1 MSDLTVRVLI
11 CDDHPVYRRG
21 LRALL
26 AEIEDIDVVGEA
38 GDGEEALRLAAD
50 HRPDV
55 VIMDL
60 HLPGMSGIETTR
72 KLLARQPDVGV
83 VVLTMFEDDTSLV
96 AALRVGARGY
106 IVKGA
111 GHDEISRAI
120 YAVARG
126 EAILGATMSARLAAA
141 VGPHQTDR
149 AFPNLTQREF
159 EVLELLAHGLSNQ
172 QIADRLSVS
181 PKTVRNNL
189 STVFSKLHVTSR
201 TEAAAVAHD
210 AGVASRPPRPTP
222 PSGATE
228 PPGP

>member
-1 MSDLTVRVLI
+1 MTDPAVRVLI

-26 AEIEDIDVVGEA
+26 GEIDDIEVVGEA
-38 GDGEEALRLAAD
+38 GDGDEALRLAAQ

-72 KLLARQPDVGV
+72 NLLARQPDAGV

-111 GHDEISRAI
+111 GHDEITRAI
-120 YAVARG
+120 HAVARG
-126 EAILGATMSARLAAA
+126 ETILSATMSARLAAA
-141 VGPHQTDR
+141 VSPLQTDR
-149 AFPNLTQREF
+149 AFPNLTQREY
-159 EVLELLAHGLSNQ
+159 EMLELLAHGLSNQ

-181 PKTVRNNL
+181 PKTVANNL
-189 STVFSKLHVTSR
+189 STVFSKLHVTTR
-201 TEAAAVAHD
+201 TEAAALAHD
-210 AGVASRPPRPTP
+210 AGVATRPSPLAPPT
-222 PSGATE
+222 S
-228 PPGP
+228 

>member
-1 MSDLTVRVLI
+1 MSDESVRVLV

-26 AEIEDIDVVGEA
+26 AEIDDIDVVGEA

-50 HRPDV
+50 HQPDV

-60 HLPGMSGIETTR
+60 HMPGMSGIETTR
-72 KLLARQPDVGV
+72 NLLARQPDVGV

-96 AALRVGARGY
+96 AALRAGARGY
-106 IVKGA
+106 LVKGA

-120 YAVARG
+120 RSVARG
-126 EAILGATMSARLAAA
+126 EAIVSATMSTRLAAA
-141 VGPHQTDR
+141 VSPRQADR

-159 EVLELLAHGLSNQ
+159 EVLELLAHGLSNK

-189 STVFSKLHVTSR
+189 SMVFSKLHVTSR
-201 TEAAAVAHD
+201 TEAAALAHD
-210 AGVASRPPRPTP
+210 AGVSSRPPRPTP
-222 PSGATE
+222 PSGVTE
-228 PPGP
+228 PPSQ